1 MLDIDIVTILAQV
14 INFLVLA
21 AALYF
26 ILFKPIVKRM
36 NERAAEREALLEET
50 RLKEAEAAAELEGI
64 NQRLAA
70 IDAEIEVRLQEAYQK
85 AQEQSE
91 TLLEATRLEAEQ
103 ILGEAEREAQK
114 RQQQEVSQLQDE
126 LVDSILDIS
135 GQVLAKAAPNVV
147 HDNFVDELTHEIWE
161 LGKTDMRQVH
171 AIRESLTGRTPTVFV
186 TSAKEL
192 SPDQQRNLI
201 RTFSAL
207 ADGNVNMETNID
219 PKLIAGI
226 RVRMGDLVV
235 ENTLD
240 MELTELKS
248 DVAAALEENLDEK
261 Q

>member
-14 INFLVLA
+14 INFLILA
-21 AALYF
+21 VALYF
-26 ILFKPIVKRM
+26 ILFKPIVRRM

-50 RLKEAEAAAELEGI
+50 RLEEAEAALKLDEI

-70 IDAEIEVRLQEAYQK
+70 IDTEIDMRLQEAYQK
-85 AQEQSE
+85 AQEQSK
-91 TLLEATRLEAEQ
+91 TLLEATHLEAEQ

-114 RQQQEVSQLQDE
+114 RQQREVAQLQDE

-135 GQVLAKAAPNVV
+135 GQVLAKAAPEII
-147 HDNFVDELTHEIWE
+147 HDKFIDDLTHEIWE
-161 LGKTDMRQVH
+161 LGKTDMRQVQ
-171 AIRESLTGRTPTVFV
+171 AIRESLAGRIPTVFV

-192 SPDQQRNLI
+192 TADQQRNLI

-207 ADGNVNMETNID
+207 ADSNVNMEINID
-219 PKLIAGI
+219 PKLITGI

-235 ENTLD
+235 ENTLA
-240 MELTELKS
+240 MELAMLKS
-248 DVAAALEENLDEK
+248 DVVAALEENLDGK

>member
-1 MLDIDIVTILAQV
+1 MLKIDIVTILAQV

-21 AALYF
+21 VLLYF
-26 ILFKPIVKRM
+26 LLFKPIVKRM
-36 NERAAEREALLEET
+36 NDRAAEREALLEEA
-50 RLKEAEAAAELEGI
+50 RFKEAEASAKLDEI

-91 TLLEATRLEAEQ
+91 TLLEATHLEAEQ

-114 RQQQEVSQLQDE
+114 RQQQEVAQLQDE

-135 GQVLAKAAPNVV
+135 GQVLAKAAPEGI
-147 HDNFVDELTHEIWE
+147 HDSFIDELTHEIWE

-171 AIRESLTGRTPTVFV
+171 AIRESLAGRTPTVFV

-192 SPDQQRNLI
+192 TPDQQRNLI
-201 RTFSAL
+201 RTFTAL
-207 ADGNVNMETNID
+207 ADGNVNMEINID
-219 PKLIAGI
+219 PKLITGI

-235 ENTLD
+235 ENTLA
-240 MELTELKS
+240 MELSELKS
-248 DVAAALEENLDEK
+248 DVAAALEENLDGK

>member
-14 INFLVLA
+14 INFLILA
-21 AALYF
+21 VALNF
-26 ILFKPIVKRM
+26 ILFKPIVKGM
-36 NERAAEREALLEET
+36 NERAAEREALLEEAK
-50 RLKEAEAAAELEGI
+50 LEEADAAVKLEEI

-70 IDAEIEVRLQEAYQK
+70 IDTEIEIRLQEAYQK

-91 TLLEATRLEAEQ
+91 ALLEATHLEAEQ
-103 ILGEAEREAQK
+103 ILGETEREAQK
-114 RQQQEVSQLQDE
+114 RQQQEVTQLQEE

-135 GQVLAKAAPNVV
+135 GQVLAKAAPEVV
-147 HDNFVDELTHEIWE
+147 HDNFVEDLTHEIWE

-207 ADGNVNMETNID
+207 ADGNVNMEINID
-219 PKLIAGI
+219 SKLIAGI

-248 DVAAALEENLDEK
+248 DVAAALEENLDGK